1 MSIFKKNELGN
12 SKSQVSRMSKG
23 FTLVELLV
31 VIAIIGIL
39 ATLILLQ
46 LGTARAKARD
56 AKRIADVSQIRT
68 MAELYFDDNG
78 GTYPVEPLAPGPGG
92 VPAPVLQTA
101 GPCFCGNDLTQY
113 LSSTILP
120 RDPLTTTA
128 YGYGYNRAGAVVNR
142 TAYQVWAELERTAP
156 AAFAADSDINA
167 TTGALGWL
175 GTGVNGAAEAACT
188 VAVGNDCVY
197 DTGQRL

>member
-12 SKSQVSRMSKG
+12 SKSQVSRWSKG

-68 MAELYFDDNG
+68 MSELFFDDNG
-78 GTYPVEPLAPGPGG
+78 GTYPVGPLCPATGVVCVPQSTGP
-92 VPAPVLQTA
+92 AFA
-101 GPCFCGNDLTQY
+101 GNDLTQY
-113 LSSTILP
+113 LSSTLLP
-120 RDPLTTTA
+120 RDPLSVAA
-128 YGYGYNRAGAVVNR
+128 YGYGWNPAAPANR
-142 TAYQVWAELERTAP
+142 TSYQVWAELERTAP
-156 AAFAADSDINA
+156 AAFAADSDIDA
-167 TTGALGWL
+167 SVAGWV
-175 GTGVNGAAEAACT
+175 GTGTNGGGAVNEVPTCT
-188 VAVGNDCVY
+188 ALDVSDCVY